1 MNIDF
6 LKWRKLAYTV
16 TFILIAASVVSFLA
30 RGFNFGID
38 FRGGSLM
45 QLRFPSEHKGKVLDE
60 NTLRDVIGQPE
71 FHLRASQVIIQRV
84 RGGAAGI
91 TEFIVNTE
99 FMKNEDRDRLK
110 EALTQELGLLPGPEG
125 TVRVEQVGPAV
136 GEQLQKQAFWA
147 LFWALVCILLYIT
160 YRFEFRFG
168 VAAVVAL
175 IHDCLITL
183 GFFSMFG
190 KEISI
195 PVVAA
200 LLTIIGYSLNDTI
213 VISDRIRENFSLLR
227 KKPFQ
232 ELVNTSLNQ
241 SFSRTIN
248 TSLTT
253 LFPVTC
259 LWLLGGPIL
268 ENFGFALF
276 IGVLIGTYSSIFVV
290 SPILIAWNRMSPHH
304 R

>member
-1 MNIDF
+1 
-6 LKWRKLAYTV
+6 
-16 TFILIAASVVSFLA
+16 
-30 RGFNFGID
+30 
-38 FRGGSLM
+38 
-45 QLRFPSEHKGKVLDE
+45 
-60 NTLRDVIGQPE
+60 
-71 FHLRASQVIIQRV
+71 
-84 RGGAAGI
+84 
-91 TEFIVNTE
+91 
-99 FMKNEDRDRLK
+99 
-110 EALTQELGLLPGPEG
+110 
-125 TVRVEQVGPAV
+125 
-136 GEQLQKQAFWA
+136 
-147 LFWALVCILLYIT
+147 
-160 YRFEFRFG
+160 
-168 VAAVVAL
+168 
-175 IHDCLITL
+175 
-183 GFFSMFG
+183 MFG

-213 VISDRIRENFSLLR
+213 VFSDRIRENFSLLR

-232 ELVNTSLNQ
+232 VLVNTSLNQ

-290 SPILIAWNRMSPHH
+290 SPILVAWNRMSPHH

>member
-1 MNIDF
+1 MKIDF
-6 LKWRKLAYTV
+6 LKWRRFAYFVSAVLIV
-16 TFILIAASVVSFLA
+16 TSIISFVMHGL
-30 RGFNFGID
+30 NFGID
-38 FRGGSLM
+38 FRGGSLI
-45 QLRFPSEHKGKVLDE
+45 QVRFPVEFEGKPVDE
-60 NTLRDVIGQPE
+60 QAIRIIMERPDLHQRTSQIVIQ
-71 FHLRASQVIIQRV
+71 QV
-84 RGGAAGI
+84 RGGAADKR
-91 TEFIVNTE
+91 EFIINTE
-99 FMKNEDRDRLK
+99 KMKDDDLAAINKAFQE
-110 EALTQELGLLPGPEG
+110 ELGMAGGTEG
-125 TVRVEQVGPAV
+125 IVRVEQVGPAV
-136 GEQLQKQAFWA
+136 GERLQKQALMA
-147 LFWALVCILLYIT
+147 LSVALLCILIYIT

-168 VAAVVAL
+168 VAAVIAL

-183 GFFSMFG
+183 GFFSLLG
-190 KEISI
+190 REISI

-227 KKPFQ
+227 KSPFPD
-232 ELVNTSLNQ
+232 LVNTSLNQ

-259 LWLLGGPIL
+259 LWLLGGPML

-276 IGVLIGTYSSIFVV
+276 IGVLVGTYSSIFVV
-290 SPILIAWNRMSPHH
+290 SPILVAWNRMAPHQ